1 MKKKYSLKRE
11 FLLDNSLYKNITGF
25 CVNLKLIK
33 LTMKKLLL
41 ITLFLT
47 SLNIFSQEDYM
58 ESSLVKLNQQV
69 PEFSFTNKDGKTIKL
84 SDYKGK
90 VILINFFATWCGPC
104 MKEMPFIQKDL
115 WEKLKN
121 NDKFIILSFGRDHS
135 QEEVNKFI
143 ETKKFTFP
151 IFADKGKSIYNLF
164 ATKYIPRN
172 YLIDSNGTVIYA
184 STGFTTD
191 DFAKL
196 VNQIDVLLKN

>member
-1 MKKKYSLKRE
+1 
-11 FLLDNSLYKNITGF
+11 
-25 CVNLKLIK
+25 
-33 LTMKKLLL
+33 MKKLLL

-69 PEFSFTNKDGKTIKL
+69 PEFSFTNKDGKSIKL

-151 IFADKGKSIYNLF
+151 IFADKRKSIYNLF

>member
-1 MKKKYSLKRE
+1 
-11 FLLDNSLYKNITGF
+11 
-25 CVNLKLIK
+25 
-33 LTMKKLLL
+33 MKKLLL
-41 ITLFLT
+41 ISLFLI
-47 SLNIFSQEDYM
+47 SVNMFSQEDYM

-69 PEFSFTNKDGKTIKL
+69 PEFSFTNKDGKSIKL

-143 ETKKFTFP
+143 ESKKFTFP
-151 IFADKGKSIYNLF
+151 IFADKGKLIYNLF

>member
-1 MKKKYSLKRE
+1 
-11 FLLDNSLYKNITGF
+11 
-25 CVNLKLIK
+25 
-33 LTMKKLLL
+33 MKKLLL

-69 PEFSFTNKDGKTIKL
+69 PEFAFTNKDGKSIKL

-135 QEEVNKFI
+135 QEEVNKFT

>member
-1 MKKKYSLKRE
+1 
-11 FLLDNSLYKNITGF
+11 
-25 CVNLKLIK
+25 
-33 LTMKKLLL
+33 MKKLIL

-47 SLNIFSQEDYM
+47 SINMFSQEDYM

-69 PEFSFTNKDGKTIKL
+69 PEFSFTNKDGKSIKL

-121 NDKFIILSFGRDHS
+121 NDKFIILSFGRDHT

-143 ETKKFTFP
+143 ESKKFTFP
-151 IFADKGKSIYNLF
+151 IFADKGKLIYNLF

-172 YLIDSNGTVIYA
+172 YLIDSTGTVIYA

-191 DFAKL
+191 DFTKL
-196 VNQIDVLLKN
+196 VNKIDVLLKN

>member
-1 MKKKYSLKRE
+1 M
-11 FLLDNSLYKNITGF
+11 
-25 CVNLKLIK
+25 
-33 LTMKKLLL
+33 
-41 ITLFLT
+41 
-47 SLNIFSQEDYM
+47 FSQEDYM

-69 PEFSFTNKDGKTIKL
+69 PEFSFTNKEGKTIKL
-84 SDYKGK
+84 TDYKGK

-143 ETKKFTFP
+143 EAKKFTFP
-151 IFADKGKSIYNLF
+151 IFADKGKLIYNLF

-191 DFAKL
+191 DFTKL

>member
-1 MKKKYSLKRE
+1 
-11 FLLDNSLYKNITGF
+11 
-25 CVNLKLIK
+25 
-33 LTMKKLLL
+33 MKKLLL

-47 SLNIFSQEDYM
+47 SLNIISQENYM

-69 PEFSFTNKDGKTIKL
+69 PEFSFTNKDGKSIKL

-104 MKEMPFIQKDL
+104 MKEMPYIQKDL

-121 NDKFIILSFGRDHS
+121 NDTFIIMSFGRDHS

-143 ETKKFTFP
+143 ESKKFTFP
-151 IFADKGKSIYNLF
+151 IFADKDKSIYNLF

-172 YLIDSNGTVIYA
+172 YLIDSNGKVIYA
-184 STGFTTD
+184 STGFSEKE
-191 DFAKL
+191 FEE
-196 VNQIDVLLKN
+196 LKATINKHLIK

>member
-1 MKKKYSLKRE
+1 M
-11 FLLDNSLYKNITGF
+11 
-25 CVNLKLIK
+25 
-33 LTMKKLLL
+33 
-41 ITLFLT
+41 
-47 SLNIFSQEDYM
+47 FSQEDYM

-69 PEFSFTNKDGKTIKL
+69 PEFSFTNKDGKSIKL

-121 NDKFIILSFGRDHS
+121 NDKFIILSFGRDHT

-143 ETKKFTFP
+143 ESKKFTFP
-151 IFADKGKSIYNLF
+151 IFADKGKLIYNLF

-172 YLIDSNGTVIYA
+172 YLIDSTGTVIYA

-191 DFAKL
+191 DFTKL
-196 VNQIDVLLKN
+196 VNKIDVLLKN